1 MQKVRFSMAD
11 LVVATVPLA
20 AVLARP
26 QAADAAK
33 ISTRLYMPTMLL
45 KDSMPAGLTDLES
58 VPTLRATNADDDF
71 EARLS
76 EYVRAIRAT
85 SAVFAVANHKEKT
98 LAQDQGN
105 VLWINCW
112 CIISGFGSYM
122 QIDMTVRASCD
133 ACDACEP
140 LECQADGRER
150 ERYMRAFRSVVSFT
164 GSRCADGRAAAR
176 ARGLGRRKE
185 PKPRDDRVL
194 RAWCVRACALSSIC
208 GWRMM
213 LCCQCRVMAA
223 CCASWRP
230 ERRATDGMRGR
241 SVGAEPMM
249 GGVVATIGAQRRPPR

>member
-1 MQKVRFSMAD
+1 MAGLAGVGRVAKVRFSMAD

-20 AVLARP
+20 AMLARP

-58 VPTLRATNADDDF
+58 VPTLRATSADDDF
-71 EARLS
+71 EARLAD
-76 EYVRAIRAT
+76 YVRAIRAT

-112 CIISGFGSYM
+112 CIISGFGSYVR
-122 QIDMTVRASCD
+122 IDMTVRASCD

-150 ERYMRAFRSVVSFT
+150 ERYMRACTCRADRSH
-164 GSRCADGRAAAR
+164 ADR
-176 ARGLGRRKE
+176 
-185 PKPRDDRVL
+185 
-194 RAWCVRACALSSIC
+194 
-208 GWRMM
+208 
-213 LCCQCRVMAA
+213 
-223 CCASWRP
+223 
-230 ERRATDGMRGR
+230 
-241 SVGAEPMM
+241 
-249 GGVVATIGAQRRPPR
+249 

>member
-76 EYVRAIRAT
+76 EYVRGIRAT

-105 VLWINCW
+105 MLWINCNCVIVGW
-112 CIISGFGSYM
+112 FRVGRCGK
-122 QIDMTVRASCD
+122 RAGWLGWPVVGWPGVHENCASMGIWWSRRC
-133 ACDACEP
+133 
-140 LECQADGRER
+140 
-150 ERYMRAFRSVVSFT
+150 RSR
-164 GSRCADGRAAAR
+164 RCWR
-176 ARGLGRRKE
+176 GRRRRTR
-185 PKPRDDRVL
+185 PR
-194 RAWCVRACALSSIC
+194 
-208 GWRMM
+208 
-213 LCCQCRVMAA
+213 
-223 CCASWRP
+223 
-230 ERRATDGMRGR
+230 
-241 SVGAEPMM
+241 
-249 GGVVATIGAQRRPPR
+249 

>member
-85 SAVFAVANHKEKT
+85 SAVFAVIVIVE
-98 LAQDQGN
+98 
-105 VLWINCW
+105 WIRVG
-112 CIISGFGSYM
+112 IALTTPALS
-122 QIDMTVRASCD
+122 RASARC
-133 ACDACEP
+133 P
-140 LECQADGRER
+140 G
-150 ERYMRAFRSVVSFT
+150 VFT
-164 GSRCADGRAAAR
+164 AR
-176 ARGLGRRKE
+176 AR
-185 PKPRDDRVL
+185 V
-194 RAWCVRACALSSIC
+194 
-208 GWRMM
+208 
-213 LCCQCRVMAA
+213 
-223 CCASWRP
+223 
-230 ERRATDGMRGR
+230 
-241 SVGAEPMM
+241 
-249 GGVVATIGAQRRPPR
+249 